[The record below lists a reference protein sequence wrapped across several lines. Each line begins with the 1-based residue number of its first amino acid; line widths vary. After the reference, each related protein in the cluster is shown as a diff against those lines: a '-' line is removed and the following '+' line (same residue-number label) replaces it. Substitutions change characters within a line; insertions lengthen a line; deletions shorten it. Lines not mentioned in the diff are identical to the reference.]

1 MWPFHRKQTLVQ
13 RGILQGFTDWHSHLL
28 PGVDD
33 GVQTLDESLRILAEY
48 ERLGVRAVWLTPH
61 VMEDIPN
68 TPQLLRE
75 RFQALQSVYD
85 GKVQLHLAAEHMLD
99 NLFEERLAA
108 GEVLPLGD
116 NRHLLVETSY
126 YNPPLHLYDLLRH
139 IQARGYHPVLAH
151 PERYRYMEIR
161 DYHRLKDMHIH
172 LQVNLLSLIDGYGKQ
187 VARRAHWLL
196 RHPGYVN
203 LLGSDIHS
211 LANWHYLKNGNC
223 RAFLLPTNQL

>member
-13 RGILQGFTDWHSHLL
+13 RGVLQGFTDWHSHLL

-99 NLFEERLAA
+99 NLFEERLAT

-139 IQARGYHPVLAH
+139 IQACGYHPVLAH
-151 PERYRYMEIR
+151 PERYRYMDKN
-161 DYHRLKDMHIH
+161 DYKRLKDMHVLFQLNLPSLMGCYGIEAMQKARW
-172 LQVNLLSLIDGYGKQ
+172 LQQQGYDYAGLDVHSLSALT
-187 VARRAHWLL
+187 H
-196 RHPGYVN
+196 
-203 LLGSDIHS
+203 LLGI
-211 LANWHYLKNGNC
+211 
-223 RAFLLPTNQL
+223 AF

>member
-1 MWPFHRKQTLVQ
+1 MWPFHRKQTLIQ
-13 RGILQGFTDWHSHLL
+13 RGVLQGFTDWHSHLL

-68 TPQLLRE
+68 TPQLLRA
-75 RFQALQSVYD
+75 RFQALQSAYS

-126 YNPPLHLYDLLRH
+126 YNPPLHLYDLLRQ

-151 PERYRYMEIR
+151 PERYRYMDKN
-161 DYHRLKDMHIH
+161 DYKRLKGMHVLFQLNLPSLMGCYGTEALH
-172 LQVNLLSLIDGYGKQ
+172 KARWLQQQSYDYAGLDL
-187 VARRAHWLL
+187 
-196 RHPGYVN
+196 
-203 LLGSDIHS
+203 HS
-211 LANWHYLKNGNC
+211 LSTLTQLLDI
-223 RAFLLPTNQL
+223 AF